1 MIILFLAMK
10 QGTVFFLL
18 SCYLSIPF
26 SLKKKKVQEENN
38 AGKYPSLSSIYVQY
52 IGTYWSTVYHQG
64 FNKVFIRLG
73 SKNDIVA
80 TALKK

>member
-10 QGTVFFLL
+10 QGTVFFFLL

-38 AGKYPSLSSIYVQY
+38 AGKIYV
-52 IGTYWSTVYHQG
+52 
-64 FNKVFIRLG
+64 FE
-73 SKNDIVA
+73 
-80 TALKK
+80 